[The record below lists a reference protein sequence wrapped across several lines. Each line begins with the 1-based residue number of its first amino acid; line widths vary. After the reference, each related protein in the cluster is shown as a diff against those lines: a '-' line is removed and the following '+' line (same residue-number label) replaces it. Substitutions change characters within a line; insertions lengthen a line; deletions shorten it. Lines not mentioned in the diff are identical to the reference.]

1 MAYKLTKRGSMDN
14 EITNEFICD
23 YIEDRDAIPASQIN
37 LGTVAIILKPAT
49 QVFMAD
55 SEKEWIPFGLAAT
68 DSSNDNEELQS

>member
-37 LGTVAIILKPAT
+37 LGTIAIVLKPAT
-49 QVFMAD
+49 QVFIAD
-55 SEKEWIPFGLAAT
+55 SEKEWIPFGLAAA
-68 DSSNDNEELQS
+68 DSSNEQQS